1 MEKVV
6 ISITMTAGSA
16 AKGRISEVTK
26 VQGVSLAVR
35 GVSTLPSRTS
45 KNIQTTPVS
54 LYTLFIGDAYSG
66 LAGDLKH
73 PLPEVE
79 ALHPHAVAL
88 WLPCQ
93 D

>member
-1 MEKVV
+1 MRPKEEFLK
-6 ISITMTAGSA
+6 SQKFKA
-16 AKGRISEVTK
+16 
-26 VQGVSLAVR
+26 SLWLCEEYPLSLQEQVR
-35 GVSTLPSRTS
+35 TIREFHCY
-45 KNIQTTPVS
+45 S
-54 LYTLFIGDAYSG
+54 LFDIGDAYSG

-88 WLPCQ
+88 RLPCQ

>member
-1 MEKVV
+1 MVV
-6 ISITMTAGSA
+6 GSA

-35 GVSTLPSRTS
+35 GVSTLPPRTS
-45 KNIQTTPVS
+45 MNFQTNLVS
-54 LYTLFIGDAYSG
+54 LSPLFIGDAYSG